1 MEMELEAP
9 NGIKWTQ
16 PLGLFINNEFV
27 NSSNGKKIPTINPTT
42 EEEICAPQAATADD
56 VDRAVKAARA
66 AFKHPSWKKLP
77 GTQRAVF
84 LSRLAD
90 LIEQHG
96 DVIATI
102 DALNNGKPF
111 LGARGFEVPYAAGVL
126 RYYAGWAD
134 KINGQTID
142 CGPEKMAYTI
152 KTPVGVVGQ
161 IIPWNLN
168 TLSVSQKLGPALACG
183 NTVVLKAAELCP
195 LAVLYIAKLIKEAG
209 FPPGVV
215 NILNGYGPEA
225 GAALASHTDVDKVSF
240 TGSTA
245 TGKEILRLAAS
256 NLKNVTLETGGKS
269 PAIIF
274 EDANLDNAALWTHV
288 GVMML
293 AGQMCHAS
301 SRIFVQEK
309 IYDEFLEKYRAQVS
323 KVSVLGDPFEKTTF
337 QGPQV
342 SRVQYEKVLGYI
354 ESARE
359 EGATIYMGGEPAP
372 QGGKGFYV
380 LPTVFTNVKPG
391 MKIYREE
398 IFGPCVAII
407 PFKTEEEALEM
418 ANDTTYGLSS
428 AVFTNNV
435 GRAHRVA
442 SEFEAGMVHINS
454 TNATDFK
461 VPFGGTKQS
470 GIGRECGEEGLHSYF
485 YTKSVYVNLTV

>member
-1 MEMELEAP
+1 MEVELEAP

-27 NSSNGKKIPTINPTT
+27 NGTEGKTIPTINPTT

-56 VDRAVKAARA
+56 VDKAVKAARA
-66 AFKHPSWKKLP
+66 AFKHPSWKKLT

-84 LSRLAD
+84 LNRLAD
-90 LIEQHG
+90 LIEKHG
-96 DVIATI
+96 DILSTI
-102 DALNNGKPF
+102 DALDNGKPF
-111 LGARGFEVPYAAGVL
+111 LVARGFEIPFAVDVL

-134 KINGQTID
+134 KISGQTID

-168 TLSVSQKLGPALACG
+168 TVFVGMKLGPALACG
-183 NTVVLKAAELCP
+183 NTVVLKVSEVCP
-195 LAVLYIAKLIKEAG
+195 LSVLFVGKLIQEAG

-215 NILNGYGPEA
+215 NIINGYGPEA
-225 GAALASHTDVDKVSF
+225 GAALASHLDVDKVSF

-245 TGKEILRLAAS
+245 TAKTILKLASS

-269 PAIIF
+269 PVIIF
-274 EDANLDNAALWTHV
+274 EDADLDNAALWTHS
-288 GVMML
+288 GVMAL
-293 AGQMCHAS
+293 AGQMCHAN
-301 SRIFVQEK
+301 SRVFVQES
-309 IYDEFLEKYRAQVS
+309 IYDKFLEKYRERVS
-323 KVSVLGDPFEKTTF
+323 QVSVLGNPFEKTTF

-380 LPTVFTNVKPG
+380 QPTVFTNVKPG

-398 IFGPCVAII
+398 IFGPCVAVI

-442 SEFEAGMVHINS
+442 SEFDAGMVYINS
-454 TNATDFK
+454 SNAPDFR

-470 GIGRECGEEGLHSYF
+470 GIGREAGEEGLHPYF
-485 YTKSVYVNLTV
+485 YTKSIYVNLTV

>member
-1 MEMELEAP
+1 MEVELGAP

-27 NSSNGKKIPTINPTT
+27 SSSEGKTIATINPTT
-42 EEEICAPQAATADD
+42 EEEICAPHAATASD
-56 VDRAVKAARA
+56 VDKAVKAARA
-66 AFKHPSWKKLP
+66 AFKHPSWKKLT
-77 GTQRAVF
+77 GTERAVY
-84 LSRLAD
+84 LYRLAD
-90 LIEQHG
+90 LIEKYG
-96 DVIATI
+96 DVIASI
-102 DALNNGKPF
+102 DALDNGKPF
-111 LGARGFEVPYAAGVL
+111 LGARGFDIPWGVNTL

-134 KINGQTID
+134 KISGQTID
-142 CGPEKMAYTI
+142 CGPEQMAYTI

-168 TLSVSQKLGPALACG
+168 TVFVGMKLGPALACG
-183 NTVVLKAAELCP
+183 NTVVLKTSELCP
-195 LAVLYIAKLIKEAG
+195 LSVLFVAKLVKEAG

-215 NILNGYGPEA
+215 NIINGYGPEA
-225 GAALASHTDVDKVSF
+225 GAALASHPDVDKISF

-245 TGKEILRLAAS
+245 TGKEILRHAAS

-274 EDANLDNAALWTHV
+274 EDADLDNAALWTHS
-288 GVMML
+288 GVML
-293 AGQMCHAS
+293 LSGQTCHAN
-301 SRIFVQEK
+301 SRVFVQEK
-309 IYDEFLEKYRAQVS
+309 IYDEFLEKYKAQVS

-337 QGPQV
+337 HGPQV
-342 SRVQYEKVLGYI
+342 SKVQYEKVLGYI

-372 QGGKGFYV
+372 QGGRGFYV
-380 LPTVFTNVKPG
+380 QPTVFTNVKPG

-398 IFGPCVAII
+398 IFGPCVAVIS
-407 PFKTEEEALEM
+407 FKTEEEALEM
-418 ANDTTYGLSS
+418 ANDTTYGLSA
-428 AVFTNNV
+428 AVFTSSV

-442 SEFEAGMVHINS
+442 SEFEAGMIYINS
-454 TNATDFK
+454 SNSPDFR

-470 GIGRECGEEGLHSYF
+470 GTGRESGEEGLHPYF